1 MAIDFKAES
10 PDNYEQKC
18 LLVLLVDVSS
28 SMTGP
33 PIDELNRGLKE
44 FYSDIQQDSTTSNRL
59 EVCIVE
65 FSSTVATLVP
75 PSLVGSFS
83 MPELSVKGSTK
94 MVDGMK
100 EAIAVV
106 DARKAWYKS
115 TGQPYYRPWI
125 VLITD
130 GAPDEHQDIGWMKN
144 EIRSRVDGKSFFFYA
159 LGVTSADM
167 QMLTNVSHPST
178 PPAML
183 AGLRFSEFFRWLS
196 ASMSMIANSKDGE
209 KTNLPSPGDWMK
221 GFQV

>member
-1 MAIDFKAES
+1 MPIDFKTES

-18 LLVLLVDVSS
+18 LLVLLVDVSV
-28 SMTGP
+28 SMTGS

-44 FYSDIQQDSTTSNRL
+44 FHADIQQDTTTSNRL

-75 PSLVGSFS
+75 PSLVDSFS
-83 MPELSVKGSTK
+83 MPDLSVKGSTK

-106 DARKAWYKS
+106 DTRKAWYKS
-115 TGQPYYRPWI
+115 TGQPFYRPWI

-130 GAPDEHQDIGWMKN
+130 GAPDPGQDINWMKD
-144 EIRSRVDGKSFFFYA
+144 EIQSRVDAKSFFFYA

-167 QMLTNVSHPST
+167 NMLTNLSHPAT
-178 PPAML
+178 PPAL
-183 AGLRFSEFFRWLS
+183 LSGLRFSEFFRWLS
-196 ASMSMIANSKDGE
+196 ASMSTIANSKEGD
-209 KTNLPSPGDWMK
+209 KTNLPTPGDWMK

>member
-18 LLVLLVDVSS
+18 LLVLLVDVSG
-28 SMTGP
+28 SMSGA

-44 FYSDIQQDSTTSNRL
+44 FHSDILNDSKTANQL
-59 EVCIVE
+59 EVSIVE

-83 MPELSVKGSTK
+83 VPQLTVKGSTK

-100 EAIAVV
+100 EAIAVL

-115 TGQPYYRPWI
+115 TGQPFYRPWI

-130 GAPDEHQDIGWMKN
+130 GAPDPGQDTNWMRD
-144 EIRSRVDGKSFFFYA
+144 EIRSRVDSKSFFFYA

-167 QMLTNVSHPST
+167 QMLTSISHPDT

-196 ASMSMIANSKDGE
+196 ASMSMITNSKEGE
-209 KTNLPSPGDWMK
+209 KAALPSPGDWMK

>member
-1 MAIDFKAES
+1 MAIDFNVES

-18 LLVLLVDVSS
+18 LLVLLVDVSG
-28 SMTGP
+28 SMSGT
-33 PIDELNRGLKE
+33 PIAELNRGLQE
-44 FYSDIQQDSTTSNRL
+44 FYSDIQQDSTTANRL

-65 FSSTVATLVP
+65 FSSTVETLVT
-75 PSLVGSFS
+75 PSLVSSFT
-83 MPELSVKGSTK
+83 MPQLSVKGSTK

-130 GAPDEHQDIGWMKN
+130 GAPDPGQDIEWMKN
-144 EIRSRVDGKSFFFYA
+144 EIQSRVDAKSFHFYA

-167 QMLTNVSHPST
+167 QMLTRVSHPTT

-183 AGLRFSEFFRWLS
+183 NGLRFAEFFKWLS
-196 ASMSMIANSKDGE
+196 ASMSMIANSKEGE
-209 KTNLPSPGDWMK
+209 KTNLPSPSNWMQ